1 MRVRN
6 AIFLCLVA
14 VAVCACA
21 SVGTAE
27 VRVESGN
34 QPTGFIS
41 RPLLLTTSSEESVR
55 LVAQDICDNI
65 KPGSDADITFVGKI
79 PSPNPVSLGDW
90 GRYRYECH
98 DAPPPVRRTYARPA
112 TVAPMPASPATAAA
126 APAVPKSAVPAG
138 GAAIGL
144 DTDEAH
150 RRECQRQ
157 QGSLQICMGSCLLGA
172 SGSSANV
179 DAECRQRCASLNP
192 VGCQP

>member
-6 AIFLCLVA
+6 AILLCSVVVA
-14 VAVCACA
+14 ICACA

-34 QPTGFIS
+34 QPSGFIT

-55 LVAQDICDNI
+55 LVAQGICDNI

-79 PSPNPVSLGDW
+79 PSPSPVSLGDW
-90 GRYRYECH
+90 GRYRYDCH
-98 DAPPPVRRTYARPA
+98 DAPPPVRRSYARPA
-112 TVAPMPASPATAAA
+112 SAVPVPALPASAAA
-126 APAVPKSAVPAG
+126 APAAPNTAIPAG
-138 GAAIGL
+138 GTATGL
-144 DTDEAH
+144 DADEAH
-150 RRECQRQ
+150 RRQCQRQ
-157 QGSLQICMGSCLLGA
+157 QGSLQICMGSCLLGT